1 MSKQVLKKIIIPSKK
16 LLELNLSVE
25 QFLYLVLLK
34 RKFNNIPFHNM
45 LIYNKQIEYRD
56 GKFHVLDEELD
67 KLLETVCNS
76 KVFSDENEKKFLPI
90 AEKLQ
95 QIYPKGFKPDT
106 TTVWRG
112 NKTDIC
118 ARLAKL
124 EEETGIDLNE
134 ELLVKATQLYV
145 DSFGDNKQKMRIL
158 PYFIYKNEIK
168 NGQYE
173 FCSDLLS
180 IIQAIEDGVEPQQ
193 NNNDWIGE
201 LK

>member
-1 MSKQVLKKIIIPSKK
+1 MGKQTLKKIIIPSKK

-56 GKFHVLDEELD
+56 GEFHVLNEELD

-76 KVFSDENEKKFLPI
+76 KIFNDENEKKFLSI

-118 ARLAKL
+118 TRLAKL

-145 DSFGDNKQKMRIL
+145 DSFGDNRQKMRIL

-193 NNNDWIGE
+193 NNDWIGE

>member
-45 LIYNKQIEYRD
+45 LIYNKQIEYKD
-56 GKFHVLDEELD
+56 GEFYVLDEELD

-95 QIYPKGFKPDT
+95 QIYPKGFKPNT

-118 ARLAKL
+118 TRLAKL

-145 DSFGDNKQKMRIL
+145 DSFGDNRQKMRIL

-193 NNNDWIGE
+193 NNDWIGE

>member
-1 MSKQVLKKIIIPSKK
+1 MSKQTLKKIIIPSKK

-45 LIYNKQIEYRD
+45 LIYNKQIEYKD
-56 GKFHVLDEELD
+56 GEFHVLDEELD

-118 ARLAKL
+118 TRLAKL

-145 DSFGDNKQKMRIL
+145 DSFGDNRQKMRIL

-180 IIQAIEDGVEPQQ
+180 IIQAIEDGIEPQQ
-193 NNNDWIGE
+193 NNDWIGE

>member
-1 MSKQVLKKIIIPSKK
+1 MVIHKNIIS
-16 LLELNLSVE
+16 S
-25 QFLYLVLLK
+25 
-34 RKFNNIPFHNM
+34 
-45 LIYNKQIEYRD
+45 
-56 GKFHVLDEELD
+56 
-67 KLLETVCNS
+67 
-76 KVFSDENEKKFLPI
+76 
-90 AEKLQ
+90 
-95 QIYPKGFKPDT
+95 
-106 TTVWRG
+106 WRG

-118 ARLAKL
+118 TRLAKL

-145 DSFGDNKQKMRIL
+145 DSFGDNRQKMRIL

-193 NNNDWIGE
+193 NNSDWIGE